1 MANDCGSFINSVKG
15 TTVPNNPYEQS
26 RVLTYVK
33 DGYKKLDWLRIC
45 RIPLRVS
52 IRDITIFGS
61 DSGDFP
67 GHYWVEIIHD
77 DENDIDDHV
86 KKARMAKQ
94 KEGKIAKLGNI
105 KSANGFRESYGWY
118 PVSLPISISWSSFE
132 IKEKGVLNGAS
143 DSRIAKDANKFRD
156 HKTERDAG
164 RKTMNNN
171 LSKYAFDPDQYLR
184 FSEEKINIVSNP
196 YLPPEDNRTKEEI
209 IQQIRNFAST
219 FHSKH
224 SAFWSWN
231 NDGYDEVNCHTFLFL
246 LLGEVGLADPIIAND
261 QDKHFRCYFN
271 DINCYFNL
279 ILASKA
285 IEARR
290 KILTNL
296 KDLSL
301 RLVNKN

>member
-1 MANDCGSFINSVKG
+1 MSERRIIIGPAIMAG
-15 TTVPNNPYEQS
+15 TVPNDTYNKS
-26 RVLTYVK
+26 RVVTYVK
-33 DGYKKLDWLRIC
+33 DGYKKLNWIRIC
-45 RIPLRVS
+45 RIPLGNPLKGNGA
-52 IRDITIFGS
+52 I
-61 DSGDFP
+61 P

-94 KEGKIAKLGNI
+94 KEGKINKLGNI

-156 HKTERDAG
+156 HKTEREAG

-171 LSKYAFDPDQYLR
+171 LSKYAFDPHQYQR
-184 FSEEKINIVSNP
+184 FKEKDINMISNP
-196 YLPPEDNRTKEEI
+196 YLPPGDNRTKETI

-224 SAFWSWN
+224 SAIWSWD
-231 NDGYDEVNCHTFLFL
+231 NDSYYEVNCHTFLFL

-271 DINCYFNL
+271 DINCFFNL

-296 KDLSL
+296 KNLSL